1 MPWVPRDLYD
11 ELIATL
17 RASRAP
23 VVVPFAGTPEANM
36 TPVLGTQAGADTP
49 APIMLSPAVYASC
62 VRYAFG
68 DPNEKAANLRIAK
81 SLMRDGVPD
90 AQILE
95 AIRTGAA
102 PVTL

>member
-11 ELIATL
+11 EMLAAL

-23 VVVPFAGTPEANM
+23 VAVAVSAAPEPVPAE
-36 TPVLGTQAGADTP
+36 PVP
-49 APIMLSPAVYASC
+49 APIMLSPAVYDAC
-62 VRYAFG
+62 VRFAFG

-81 SLMRDGVPD
+81 SLMRDKVSD
-90 AQILE
+90 SEIVQ
-95 AIRTGAA
+95 AIKSGAM